1 MQLCF
6 AYQET
11 MYKRVSRD
19 ERQEES
25 RVKWIKSKC
34 RGTVEACTGFG
45 KTRVALNCITS
56 ILKNYPSFR
65 ILVVVPTELLQK
77 QWISHLDAKGFSLNT
92 KVEVINTT
100 ITYEHSCDLLIID
113 EIHKCGAETFREVFK
128 KVKYLLILGL
138 TATLKRLD
146 NKHTIIEKYCPVI
159 DTIPIEVALANGWVS
174 QFTEYKVYLDVDLSQ
189 YNEYNKEFN
198 EHFAFFNYDFSLANK
213 CVGKNGLTYRLALR
227 DRLYNGDDKKIK
239 TETLNNIT
247 KHATGVMKMI
257 QLRKTFIYSHPEK
270 IRLTREIIKARPN
283 SKIIT
288 FSATTKIAENIGM
301 GEVYTG
307 KSSKKRSADLLERF
321 ALAESGIINT
331 VKKADE
337 GFDCPG
343 LSVAII
349 LGMDSSSTKATQ
361 RKGRVIRFEEGKHA
375 EIFTFV
381 IRGTVE
387 EEWFNK
393 SHENSEYITID
404 EENLMH
410 VLKGEP
416 FETYKKKP
424 MSFVYR
430 F

>member
-1 MQLCF
+1 MCN
-6 AYQET
+6 
-11 MYKRVSRD
+11 KKISRD

-45 KTRVALNCITS
+45 KTKVALNCIKS
-56 ILKNYPSFR
+56 VLKRYPNFR
-65 ILVVVPTELLQK
+65 VLVVVPTELLQN
-77 QWISHLDAKGFSLNT
+77 QWISQLDKEGLSLNA

-100 ITYEHSCDLLIID
+100 ITYKHDCELLIID
-113 EIHKCGAETFREVFK
+113 EIHKCGAETFKEVFK

-146 NKHTIIEKYCPVI
+146 NKHTIIEKYCPVV

-174 QFTEYKVYLDVDLSQ
+174 QFTEYKVYLDVDLTQ
-189 YNEYNKEFN
+189 YNEYNREFN
-198 EHFAFFNYDFSLANK
+198 EHFAFFNYNFQLANK

-227 DRLYNGDDKKIK
+227 DKLYTGDDKKVR
-239 TETLNNIT
+239 TEVYNNIT
-247 KHATGVMKMI
+247 KHANGVMKMI
-257 QLRKTFIYSHPEK
+257 QLRKSFIYSHPDK
-270 IRLTREIIKARPN
+270 IRLTREIIKARPA

-288 FSATTKIAENIGM
+288 FSATTKIAESIGV

-307 KSSKKRSADLLERF
+307 RSSKKRSADLLERF
-321 ALAESGIINT
+321 ALADSGIINT

-349 LGMDSSSTKATQ
+349 LGMDSSSTKAVQ
-361 RKGRVIRFEEGKHA
+361 RKGRVIRYEEGKHA

-381 IRGTVE
+381 IRGTIE

-416 FETYKKKP
+416 FEQCKKKP
-424 MSFVYR
+424 MSFIYR